1 MAEAFSRLRNWASP
15 GPDGIQGFWWKRL
28 SSVHGLL
35 CHYFHMFLVGDEAL
49 PVWFPVGRTLLLPK
63 KLDVTNPQNFHPITC
78 LNVVYK
84 VWTSCLTSLMLHH
97 CESHQLIH
105 PAQKGCS
112 RGQYGCIDHLLLTNS
127 VWHQVRI
134 NHRCMSVAWI
144 DYRKAYDSVP
154 HNWLLQCL
162 RLFGFPS
169 VLVNCLERLFPLWR
183 TTLFLQMPS
192 TAPQQLATMS
202 VRCGIFQGDTLSPL
216 LFCLSLNPLSYLLDT
231 LKGYKISSIVNLT
244 HLMYMDDIKLFAP
257 NDNCL
262 QQLVDTVRE
271 FSDDIKMS
279 FGFEKCAK
287 LSVRDGKPVVAG
299 PVFTLGDEIG
309 ESDIPL
315 LRISR
320 VWWYSS

>member
-1 MAEAFSRLRNWASP
+1 M
-15 GPDGIQGFWWKRL
+15 
-28 SSVHGLL
+28 
-35 CHYFHMFLVGDEAL
+35 
-49 PVWFPVGRTLLLPK
+49 WFPVGRTLLLPK

-127 VWHQVRI
+127 VWHQVCI

-162 RLFGFPS
+162 CLFGFPS

-216 LFCLSLNPLSYLLDT
+216 LFCLSLNPLSHLLDT
-231 LKGYKISSIVNLT
+231 LKG
-244 HLMYMDDIKLFAP
+244 
-257 NDNCL
+257 
-262 QQLVDTVRE
+262 
-271 FSDDIKMS
+271 
-279 FGFEKCAK
+279 
-287 LSVRDGKPVVAG
+287 
-299 PVFTLGDEIG
+299 
-309 ESDIPL
+309 
-315 LRISR
+315 
-320 VWWYSS
+320 